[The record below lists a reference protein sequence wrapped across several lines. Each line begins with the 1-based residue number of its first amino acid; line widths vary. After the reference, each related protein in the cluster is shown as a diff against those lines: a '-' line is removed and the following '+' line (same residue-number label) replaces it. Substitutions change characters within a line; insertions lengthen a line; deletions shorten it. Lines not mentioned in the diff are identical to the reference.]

1 MMLARVIGNVV
12 ATAKHDALT
21 GRTLLLIQPIRRTG
35 ESHGRPLVAVDAVG
49 AGYRETVYWCRG
61 KEASLAFD
69 GAEVPTDASIV
80 GIVDEITPKSP
91 VEARLAGA
99 PPKPGVGLGGSAARS
114 HKNAKRG
121 RR

>member
-1 MMLARVIGNVV
+1 
-12 ATAKHDALT
+12 
-21 GRTLLLIQPIRRTG
+21 
-35 ESHGRPLVAVDAVG
+35 LVAVDAVG

-80 GIVDEITPKSP
+80 GIVDQITPDQKTP
-91 VEARLAGA
+91 VETRLVAS
-99 PPKPGVGLGGSAARS
+99 PSRPL
-114 HKNAKRG
+114 KNAKRG

>member
-1 MMLARVIGNVV
+1 MMLARVVGNVV
-12 ATAKHDALT
+12 ATVKHDALA
-21 GRTLLLIQPIRRTG
+21 GRTLLLIQPITRDGKDR
-35 ESHGRPLVAVDAVG
+35 GRALVAVDAVG

-80 GIVDEITPKSP
+80 GIVDEITPSQKSS
-91 VEARLAGA
+91 VETQLAA
-99 PPKPGVGLGGSAARS
+99 SPSRESKN
-114 HKNAKRG
+114 HKKG

>member
-12 ATAKHDALT
+12 ATVKHEALT
-21 GRTLLLIQPIRRTG
+21 GRKLLLIQPVRRSG
-35 ESHGRPLVAVDAVG
+35 EDHGRPLVAVDAVG
-49 AGYRETVYWCRG
+49 AGFRETVYWCRG

-80 GIVDEITPKSP
+80 GIVDEISPPSKSS
-91 VEARLAGA
+91 VETQLAA
-99 PPKPGVGLGGSAARS
+99 SPSRS
-114 HKNAKRG
+114 TKSSKRG

>member
-1 MMLARVIGNVV
+1 MMLGRVVGNVV
-12 ATAKHDALT
+12 ATVKHDALA
-21 GRTLLLIQPIRRTG
+21 GRTLLLIQPITKDGQDR
-35 ESHGRPLVAVDAVG
+35 GRPFVAVDAVG

-80 GIVDEITPKSP
+80 GIVDQITLHPDSSVETQLAASP
-91 VEARLAGA
+91 SPTNKDHR
-99 PPKPGVGLGGSAARS
+99 K
-114 HKNAKRG
+114 G

>member
-12 ATAKHDALT
+12 ATVKHGALA
-21 GRTLLLIQPIRRTG
+21 GRTLLLIQPVARNGQDR
-35 ESHGRPLVAVDAVG
+35 GRPLVAVDAVG

-80 GIVDEITPKSP
+80 GIVDQITLDQSSVETQLAASPAHSPKNSRR
-91 VEARLAGA
+91 AR
-99 PPKPGVGLGGSAARS
+99 R
-114 HKNAKRG
+114 
-121 RR
+121 

>member
-1 MMLARVIGNVV
+1 MMLARVVGNVV
-12 ATAKHDALT
+12 ATVKHDALT
-21 GRTLLLIQPIRRTG
+21 GRTLLLIQPITKDGQDR
-35 ESHGRPLVAVDAVG
+35 GRPLVAVDAVG

-80 GIVDEITPKSP
+80 GIVDEITMGQGDEPHP
-91 VEARLAGA
+91 APARD
-99 PPKPGVGLGGSAARS
+99 
-114 HKNAKRG
+114 KNHKRG